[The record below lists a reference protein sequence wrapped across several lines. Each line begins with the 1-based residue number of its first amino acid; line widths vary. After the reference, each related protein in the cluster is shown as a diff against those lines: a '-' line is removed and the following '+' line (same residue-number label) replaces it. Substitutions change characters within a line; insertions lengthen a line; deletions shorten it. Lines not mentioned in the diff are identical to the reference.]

1 MDNRARRE
9 LYCLVEN
16 EDKPFKVIA
25 VVDND
30 VADLKILVQQ
40 AKKNGTLRD
49 ADATDL
55 VLFKVITVIH
65 RDQRQCRSSCIL
77 DSFTNQSTS
86 TPLTPSTNVYH
97 RNLAISSHNMLMS

>member
-1 MDNRARRE
+1 MDNHARRE
-9 LYCLVEN
+9 LYCIVEN
-16 EDKPFKVIA
+16 EDKAFKVIA

-55 VLFKVITVIH
+55 VLFKVITSIE
-65 RDQRQCRSSCIL
+65 I
-77 DSFTNQSTS
+77 
-86 TPLTPSTNVYH
+86 STNTAARVFWI
-97 RNLAISSHNMLMS
+97 ASPISPRRSR